1 VGQRQLL
8 CLARALLRKSKI
20 LVLDEAT
27 ANVDIETDALIQST
41 IRENFSDRTTLTI
54 AHRLNTIIDCDKIL
68 VLEFGRVK
76 EFDTPR
82 NLLSNESSEFYSMVA
97 ETGERNAAML
107 KAMAFRDDEGL
118 VSDLA
123 VASDLLAQE
132 AKKKLT
138 AANLASSSLSAAG
151 PLMRAVIEASSTL
164 RHGWTDRHMPAWM
177 EELDRSNVPL
187 VQWME
192 QMLQLLRGIQ
202 QEADQ
207 ALDDEQ
213 FGDASMGLRMKD
225 FLAGRA

>member
-1 VGQRQLL
+1 MGQRQLL